1 MAISRQKG
9 QRCCSKLSKD
19 YRPLNG
25 SDLDTRSLDDLY
37 NHLKVYEPEVK
48 KKSESNS
55 QNIAFIS
62 LAKNNSGKWEV
73 NTTSI
78 STASTHV
85 SPASANV
92 AATSISHDTFCA
104 YIASQSNGSQIK
116 YEDINQIDED
126 DIEEMDIKWNMALL
140 RNTGHPGAKTGVEEK
155 TSTKIEIKR
164 VLESLYGFEVDEVR
178 ALNMDDNRKKI
189 GIPTA
194 SDEFPLPDDFPTAS
208 EERFPLLSQR
218 DAPAEEVYTA
228 DEVKD

>member
-1 MAISRQKG
+1 FFNYALILRQ
-9 QRCCSKLSKD
+9 D
-19 YRPLNG
+19 YDIT
-25 SDLDTRSLDDLY
+25 SSLRRGALQ
-37 NHLKVYEPEVK
+37 
-48 KKSESNS
+48 SNS

-62 LAKNNSGKWEV
+62 LAKNNSGKGEV
-73 NTTSI
+73 NTASI

-126 DIEEMDIKWNMALL
+126 DIEEMDINQRLSDLIATRCVTL
-140 RNTGHPGAKTGVEEK
+140 RGNTGHPGAKTGVEEK

-164 VLESLYGFEVDEVR
+164 VLESLYRFEVDVVR
-178 ALNMDDNRKKI
+178 TLNMDGNRKKR

-208 EERFPLLSQR
+208 DERFPLLSQR